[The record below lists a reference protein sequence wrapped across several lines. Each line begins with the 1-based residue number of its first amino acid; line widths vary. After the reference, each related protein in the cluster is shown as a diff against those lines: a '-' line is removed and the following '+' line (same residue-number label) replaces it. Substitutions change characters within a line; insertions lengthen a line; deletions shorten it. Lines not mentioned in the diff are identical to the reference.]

1 MEISIIFDIF
11 TVFLL
16 ALLRLG
22 RILPGFFATLLP
34 HMVGKPRPSMT
45 DATVKEIV
53 WPSYRKANMSLE
65 DTLTFLGVRFDLEV
79 FKYLQKGFSATGV
92 PLTR

>member
-22 RILPGFFATLLP
+22 RILPGFFATVLP
-34 HMVGKPRPSMT
+34 HMVGKPRP
-45 DATVKEIV
+45 
-53 WPSYRKANMSLE
+53 MSLE

>member
-22 RILPGFFATLLP
+22 RILPGFFVTVLP
-34 HMVGKPRPSMT
+34 HTVGKPIPSMR
-45 DATVKEIV
+45 DATVKEI
-53 WPSYRKANMSLE
+53 L
-65 DTLTFLGVRFDLEV
+65 
-79 FKYLQKGFSATGV
+79 
-92 PLTR
+92 

>member
-1 MEISIIFDIF
+1 MEISIISDIS

-22 RILPGFFATLLP
+22 RILPGFFATMLH
-34 HMVGKPRPSMT
+34 HMVGKLRSAII
-45 DATVKEIV
+45 DVTVTEIL

-65 DTLTFLGVRFDLEV
+65 DTLTFLGVRFGID
-79 FKYLQKGFSATGV
+79 F
-92 PLTR
+92 